1 MKSLQSEIQK
11 LNERVSVLEQKL
23 QKEESMTTHFCKN
36 NIVDN
41 EVQQGKMTYSGK
53 YQSPDGTMG
62 STFGANC
69 DISHLLQCDSF
80 KLANVLSAFSSQERI
95 DILKQ
100 LVQRRQTAS
109 QLMQSLN
116 FNTTGQLYHHLS
128 FLEKVGLI
136 MKNGERFYVTTKYIG
151 PLLLIFAGAK
161 GIAGNRFD

>member
-69 DISHLLQCDSF
+69 DILHLLQCDSF

-161 GIAGNRFD
+161 GIAGNRSD

>member
-1 MKSLQSEIQK
+1 MKSLQSEIQR

-41 EVQQGKMTYSGK
+41 KIVSNEVQQGKMMYSGK

-62 STFGANC
+62 LTFGANC
-69 DISHLLQCDSF
+69 DISHLLQYDSF

-109 QLMQSLN
+109 QLMQSLK
-116 FNTTGQLYHHLS
+116 F
-128 FLEKVGLI
+128 
-136 MKNGERFYVTTKYIG
+136 
-151 PLLLIFAGAK
+151 
-161 GIAGNRFD
+161 